1 MVHRTACFAG
11 TTNLSQVPPR
21 DNPAALAYTPRKV
34 HETPKGIRMT
44 TLVFGHKSPDTDSTG
59 SPIIWAWYLSEIGT
73 PAKPVLLGEPNTEAA
88 FVLKHWGLEKPAI
101 ISDVTADDKVV
112 IVDTNNPAELPPS
125 VNEAKIQAIIDHH
138 MLVGGLKTK
147 TPIDITIRP
156 LACTATIMYDLIGNK
171 LAKAPTG
178 IKGAMLSCILSD
190 TLEFRSPTTTP
201 HDRAVAEKLASDL
214 RVSIPEL
221 AAKMFEAKSDVS
233 AFSDAELLRMD
244 SKEYNVDGKE
254 LRVSVLE
261 TTAPKIVLDRKASLM
276 AAMADVAKEDGA
288 DQVLLFVVDI
298 LNEEATLLVP
308 NDLVKQLAEASFGAK
323 VSGDTVVLPGIMSRK
338 KQIIPALKL

>member
-1 MVHRTACFAG
+1 
-11 TTNLSQVPPR
+11 
-21 DNPAALAYTPRKV
+21 
-34 HETPKGIRMT
+34 MT

-59 SPIIWAWYLSEIGT
+59 SPIIWAWYLSEVKGT

-88 FVLKHWGLEKPAI
+88 FVLRHWGLDKPAI
-101 ISDVTADDKVV
+101 ISDVTAEDKVV

-125 VNEAKIQAIIDHH
+125 INEAQIQAIIDHH
-138 MLVGGLKTK
+138 LLVGGIRTK

-156 LACTATIMYDLIGNK
+156 LACTATIMHDLMG
-171 LAKAPTG
+171 ADMAQAPRA

-201 HDRAVAEKLASDL
+201 HDRAVAEKLAADL
-214 RVSIPEL
+214 GVAIPAF
-221 AAKMFEAKSDVS
+221 AADLFAAKSDVS

-244 SKEYNVDGKE
+244 SKEYTVDGKE

-261 TTAPKIVLDRKASLM
+261 TTAPRVLLDRKAALM
-276 AAMADVAKEDGA
+276 AAMPGVAKEDGA
-288 DQVLLFVVDI
+288 DQVLLFIVDI

-308 NDLVKQLAEASFGAK
+308 NDFVKTIAEASFPCT
-323 VSGDTVVLPGIMSRK
+323 VTGDTVVLPGIMSRK